1 MARSRRAVLPFLHS
15 PANGFDAFLAICGL
29 LDAAVRS
36 VEKGQGL
43 AVYVVNAT
51 NSMRYLRLL
60 RFLRLCGGLRL
71 LMKACQSFLQSLLW
85 SMLLLTTFLVASAL
99 FIGNLLQSFIE
110 DRSQVLEDRLWVWE
124 HFGTAYR
131 SCYSLFEITF
141 AGNWPVIARPV
152 MNKVSHGFVAF
163 FVLYITVIAFALIRI
178 ITAVFLKELVS
189 GGRVPPRGRRGKG
202 GGEDTLDM
210 AANDAELLM
219 SEKMK
224 KKALK
229 EDQTGAQYASKLE
242 QVFLTIDSTGEG
254 IITERRL
261 AEVLEDPTMK
271 TYFQTLDLDVH
282 ESNALFHLL
291 DDGDGTVTL
300 DEFIDGV
307 MRCKG
312 HAEIKQLDRKL
323 SRLLHGQGAPGSGIA
338 SAASGPRGRGFSDPE
353 MAPSNQSSWR
363 LGPGFR
369 PSRRFACAG
378 GRRFGPEVCQEP
390 ADPMGFSDFGLIR
403 LGPEVSGQCLT
414 QDRALHVL
422 IEDRLLRWGFTNKG
436 RSLVHTETSM
446 RLGLLLVCVLDAAR
460 KAANLEARC
469 LDADGS
475 KADKVGSKV
484 LPGLF
489 GCTEASPM
497 QELAELEWTFR
508 NGHLRFANLCVP
520 GVNGTQQTFAACG
533 NFLEPKGPF
542 EVYDKK
548 AHAGRE
554 LPGHGAESQLPGV
567 IDVRENCL
575 RAREGKMAR
584 SDDEGRF
591 RIRRFLVVGRVVLW
605 SWAWEGLGS

>member
-189 GGRVPPRGRRGKG
+189 GGRQPHITCGVCFSIRK
-202 GGEDTLDM
+202 
-210 AANDAELLM
+210 
-219 SEKMK
+219 
-224 KKALK
+224 
-229 EDQTGAQYASKLE
+229 AQYASKLE

-312 HAEIKQLDRKL
+312 
-323 SRLLHGQGAPGSGIA
+323 
-338 SAASGPRGRGFSDPE
+338 
-353 MAPSNQSSWR
+353 
-363 LGPGFR
+363 
-369 PSRRFACAG
+369 
-378 GRRFGPEVCQEP
+378 P
-390 ADPMGFSDFGLIR
+390 A
-403 LGPEVSGQCLT
+403 
-414 QDRALHVL
+414 RAIDQVA
-422 IEDRLLRWGFTNKG
+422 
-436 RSLVHTETSM
+436 M
-446 RLGLLLVCVLDAAR
+446 
-460 KAANLEARC
+460 
-469 LDADGS
+469 
-475 KADKVGSKV
+475 
-484 LPGLF
+484 
-489 GCTEASPM
+489 
-497 QELAELEWTFR
+497 
-508 NGHLRFANLCVP
+508 HLCR
-520 GVNGTQQTFAACG
+520 T
-533 NFLEPKGPF
+533 
-542 EVYDKK
+542 
-548 AHAGRE
+548 
-554 LPGHGAESQLPGV
+554 
-567 IDVRENCL
+567 
-575 RAREGKMAR
+575 
-584 SDDEGRF
+584 
-591 RIRRFLVVGRVVLW
+591 
-605 SWAWEGLGS
+605 